1 MNMYPI
7 KMIAPCK
14 DYIWGGTKLKTEWGK
29 KSDLD
34 IVAESWELSSYP
46 GSESIAANGEF
57 EGKTL
62 TEILEA
68 LGGKKA
74 LGTDCADFVRFPVL
88 IKLIDAKNDLSIQVH
103 PDDEY
108 ALKNENEFG
117 KTEMWYIVD
126 ADEGAS
132 LVYGFKKD
140 VTKEEYKQAIEN
152 NTLMD
157 ILNKVPVHKGDVFF
171 IPAGMVHAIGS
182 GILIAEIQQNSNIT
196 YRVYDYGRL
205 GADGKPRELHVEK
218 AVEVSNLKGASDVDC
233 KRESVM
239 KDGYSVASLASCK
252 YFNTEKIDVISDVTL
267 CACDK
272 SFVSLLF
279 LDGEGT
285 VETADTCVSFNKG
298 ESFFIPAGMGE
309 FKVCGKSSFIL
320 TRV

>member
-1 MNMYPI
+1 MYPL

-29 KSDLD
+29 VSDLAK
-34 IVAESWELSSYP
+34 VAESWELSSYP
-46 GSESIAANGEF
+46 GSESVVKNGSLS
-57 EGKTL
+57 GKTL
-62 TEILEA
+62 TEAIDA
-68 LGGKKA
+68 LGGKAA
-74 LGTDCADFVRFPVL
+74 LGTDCEAFDRFPVL

-132 LVYGFKKD
+132 LVYGFNRD
-140 VTKEEYKQAIEN
+140 VTKEEYRAAIES
-152 NTLMD
+152 NTLMEL
-157 ILNKVPVHKGDVFF
+157 LNKVPVHKGDVFF

-205 GADGKPRELHVEK
+205 GADGKPRALHVDK
-218 AVEVSNLKGASDVDC
+218 AVEVSNLKKPTAVSEKGET
-233 KRESVM
+233 KRY
-239 KDGYSVASLASCK
+239 DGYDETPLASCK
-252 YFNTEKIDVISDVTL
+252 YFTTSRVEVKSEAKL
-267 CACDK
+267 CACEK
-272 SFVSLLF
+272 SFVNLLF
-279 LDGEGT
+279 LSGEGT
-285 VETADTCVSFNKG
+285 IRYAGGTVDFKKG
-298 ESFFIPAGMGE
+298 EDVFVPAGMGE
-309 FKVCGKSSFIL
+309 FTVCGASTFVL

>member
-1 MNMYPI
+1 MYPL

-29 KSDLD
+29 KTDLAK
-34 IVAESWELSSYP
+34 VAESWELSSYP
-46 GSESIAANGEF
+46 GSESVVENGELS
-57 EGKTL
+57 GKTL
-62 TEILEA
+62 TEALEILGAE
-68 LGGKKA
+68 KA
-74 LGTDCADFVRFPVL
+74 LGTDCKAFDRFPIL

-103 PDDEY
+103 PDDAY
-108 ALKNENEFG
+108 AMEKENELG

-132 LVYGFKKD
+132 LVYGFNRD
-140 VTKEEYKQAIEN
+140 VTREEYRSAIES

-205 GADGKPRELHVEK
+205 GADGKPRELHVDK
-218 AVEVSNLKGASDVDC
+218 AVEVSDLHKPAALSAVGETAT
-233 KRESVM
+233 KE
-239 KDGYSVASLASCK
+239 GYTLTPLASCK
-252 YFNTEKIDVISDVTL
+252 YFTTTRVDVSDKANLHV
-267 CACDK
+267 CDK

-279 LDGEGT
+279 LDGQGQVRCGDTAVSFTKGDSFFLPAGLGDFSVEGT
-285 VETADTCVSFNKG
+285 CQ
-298 ESFFIPAGMGE
+298 
-309 FKVCGKSSFIL
+309 FIL
-320 TRV
+320 SRV

>member
-1 MNMYPI
+1 MYPL
-7 KMIAPCK
+7 KMTAPCK

-29 KSDLD
+29 VSDLAK
-34 IVAESWELSSYP
+34 VAESWELSSYP
-46 GSESIAANGEF
+46 GSESVVANGSLA
-57 EGKTL
+57 GKTL
-62 TEILEA
+62 TEAIDA

-74 LGTDCADFVRFPVL
+74 LGTDCADFDRFPVL

-108 ALKNENEFG
+108 ALKNENEYG

-132 LVYGFKKD
+132 LVYGFNRD
-140 VTKEEYKQAIEN
+140 VTREEYRAAIES
-152 NTLMD
+152 NTLME

-205 GADGKPRELHVEK
+205 GADGKPRQLHVDK
-218 AVEVSNLKGASDVDC
+218 AVEVSNLKKPAAMSEKGATEQ
-233 KRESVM
+233 KN
-239 KDGYSVASLASCK
+239 GYTVTPLASCR
-252 YFNTEKIDVISDVTL
+252 YFTTARLDVETEAKLAADET
-267 CACDK
+267 
-272 SFVSLLF
+272 SFAHLLF
-279 LDGEGT
+279 LDGAGSVVYEGGS
-285 VETADTCVSFNKG
+285 VGFKKG
-298 ESFFIPAGMGE
+298 ESVFIPAGMGE
-309 FKVCGKSSFIL
+309 FIVRGKCQFVL

>member
-1 MNMYPI
+1 MYPL

-29 KSDLD
+29 VCDLD
-34 IVAESWELSSYP
+34 KVAESWELSSYP
-46 GSESIAANGEF
+46 GSESVVADGSLK
-57 EGKTL
+57 GKTL
-62 TEILEA
+62 TEVIDIL
-68 LGGKKA
+68 GKQA
-74 LGTDCADFVRFPVL
+74 LGTDCADLDRFPVL

-140 VTKEEYKQAIEN
+140 VTREEYRQAIEN

-196 YRVYDYGRL
+196 YRVYDYGRV
-205 GADGKPRELHVEK
+205 GADGKPRELHVDK
-218 AVEVSNLKGASDVDC
+218 AVEVSNLKGAAELDC
-233 KRESVM
+233 KVKSEA
-239 KDGYSVASLASCK
+239 KDGYAVAPLASCK
-252 YFNTEKIDVISDVTL
+252 YFNTERLDIDT
-267 CACDK
+267 CAKLNVCEK

-279 LDGEGT
+279 LDGEG
-285 VETADTCVSFNKG
+285 EIKFNGESYAFKKG
-298 ESFFIPAGMGE
+298 ESFFLPANMGE
-309 FKVCGKSSFIL
+309 FSICGKSQVIV